1 MQTLRNRN
9 VNQGEREQNAVDF
22 ADLCKRGVLAAGD
35 VLESCYAGGPATA
48 TVTENHRIRLANGE
62 IFDSPSGAFRR
73 ARMLETGEDKQV
85 NGWTVWKVADG
96 RTLNELR

>member
-1 MQTLRNRN
+1 MPSILI
-9 VNQGEREQNAVDF
+9 
-22 ADLCKRGVLAAGD
+22 CKRGILASGD
-35 VLESCYAGGPATA
+35 MLESRYAGITATA
-48 TVTENHRIRLANGE
+48 NVTEEHRIRLANGE